1 MASSQKL
8 GSIQKELENAI
19 CNEEKNQSIETVPE
33 MTQMI
38 EFVKLVRDIKTS
50 ILNIAP
56 YLQKGRGKYKHYK
69 KRYVK
74 YKRDLNQTSRDKQ
87 QQCLK

>member
-8 GSIQKELENAI
+8 EGIQKKQENTI

-38 EFVKLVRDIKTS
+38 ELVKLVRDIKTS
-50 ILNIAP
+50 IMSILHTFKKVEGSTSVIR
-56 YLQKGRGKYKHYK
+56 RGM
-69 KRYVK
+69 
-74 YKRDLNQTSRDKQ
+74 
-87 QQCLK
+87 